1 MNTTIPNPNDFLFKD
16 ETPAETAVNNTPDVD
31 VTTKTECNPVELPW
45 DTFTIGGHNVVELL
59 VANISELINNS
70 VSAFK
75 KDGEINFTFG
85 DLYKVIDK
93 LHDEYG
99 YDADNSEEMFCAV
112 DKFGYGYKQY
122 LVECALDK
130 FADAGWDV
138 DVTYKDFYSKDKA
151 EETVRTA
158 YETIEKVP
166 FFSLFID
173 KDDKA
178 EFDALVDNVWVTNN
192 LLLSNENIITISP
205 DADDDDYT
213 DIDDDDT
220 TIEDTPIEPVKPAED
235 NDDND
240 TTAHKLADLDK
251 LKNELEENLI
261 KNENFLADEEE
272 IEAIKKNKNYKKLR
286 NNLID
291 ELVNEFASLCDTF
304 GLDKLKEA
312 KIDKSND

>member
-1 MNTTIPNPNDFLFKD
+1 MNTTIPNPNDFIFKD
-16 ETPAETAVNNTPDVD
+16 EPPVETIGNNTPDTD
-31 VTTKTECNPVELPW
+31 ATPKTECNPVDLPW
-45 DTFTIGGHNVVELL
+45 DTFTIGGHNVVDLL

-70 VSAFK
+70 VNAFK

-138 DVTYKDFYSKDKA
+138 DVTYKEFYSKDKA

-166 FFSLFID
+166 FFGLFLNKED
-173 KDDKA
+173 KD

-205 DADDDDYT
+205 DSDDDDDYT
-213 DIDDDDT
+213 HIDDETDE
-220 TIEDTPIEPVKPAED
+220 EDAPIEPVKPAVD
-235 NDDND
+235 ADDGNTD
-240 TTAHKLADLDK
+240 VTHKLADLDK
-251 LKNELEENLI
+251 LKSELEENI
-261 KNENFLADEEE
+261 SKNEAFLADEEE
-272 IEAIKKNKNYKKLR
+272 IEAIKKDKNYKKLR

-291 ELVNEFASLCDTF
+291 ELVNEFASLFDVIDT
-304 GLDKLKEA
+304 DKTKG
-312 KIDKSND
+312 N